1 MYNSFYI
8 YGRQQALERVGLEK
22 HSAATNNDESGIST
36 GQGVAMGAAA
46 AAPFAGLIGQKPLI
60 HDPHLSNVGERYKT
74 VDDLARAAQSGDV
87 LVTTKPNF
95 SMWKQTMTPLTG
107 TDFYHAQPVIGRRG
121 GQGVSASAGEFH
133 DPSYKGAP
141 LKNIVA
147 DSDKI
152 PGMATDYSD
161 YVLLRPK
168 DVNKQEIKQIAQ
180 NSGKRL
186 TREYDMFNAMRAWA
200 HDLFVPKI
208 PGVENLKGN
217 TVCEGNVC
225 STLPAQA
232 LKEVTG
238 KDVVPGKPAKFVMPA
253 DFLRS
258 DKYDL
263 IGAHL
268 PNKGPSTFNRKIL
281 PYASRAALGAGLAA
295 GTYATTENP
304 EVAAVPAGMVAGN
317 YLGPKLLGAKKD
329 VPNLIEFA
337 DALTNNQ
344 NHHGAYSPKEVSKIT
359 RKYLK
364 YKLLPQLAGGAL
376 AYGGALGLKHLL
388 AKAKHPEEQR

>member
-1 MYNSFYI
+1 MYSSFYL
-8 YGRQQALERVGLEK
+8 YGRQQAVERLGFRKIALNTPE
-22 HSAATNNDESGIST
+22 DDGIST

-46 AAPFAGLIGQKPLI
+46 ISPFAGLIGQKKLI
-60 HDPHLSNVGERYKT
+60 HDPHINPAGERYKSIT
-74 VDDLARAAQSGDV
+74 DLARAAQTGDV

-95 SMWKQTMTPLTG
+95 SMWKQTMTPFTG

-121 GQGVSASAGEFH
+121 GQGLSSSAGEFH

-141 LKNIVA
+141 HKQIVGDA
-147 DSDKI
+147 SKI
-152 PGMATDYSD
+152 PEMAADYSD

-168 DVNKQEIKQIAQ
+168 NVNKRQTAQVAQ
-180 NSGKRL
+180 NSTKRL
-186 TREYDMFNAMRAWA
+186 TREYDMFNAMKAWA

-208 PGVENLKGN
+208 PGAENMKGN
-217 TVCEGNVC
+217 TICEGNVC

-238 KDVVPGKPAKFVMPA
+238 RDVVPGKPSKFVMPA

-258 DKYDL
+258 DQYDM

-268 PNKGPSTFNRKIL
+268 PNKGPSTFARGVL

-304 EVAAVPAGMVAGN
+304 ELAAVPAGMAAGN
-317 YLGPKLLGAKKD
+317 ALGPKLLKGKD
-329 VPNLIEFA
+329 VPDLIEFA

-344 NHHGAYSPKEVSKIT
+344 DHHGAYTPNEVSKIT

-376 AYGGALGLKHLL
+376 AYGGALGLRHLL
-388 AKAKHPEEQR
+388 AKQNPHEQG